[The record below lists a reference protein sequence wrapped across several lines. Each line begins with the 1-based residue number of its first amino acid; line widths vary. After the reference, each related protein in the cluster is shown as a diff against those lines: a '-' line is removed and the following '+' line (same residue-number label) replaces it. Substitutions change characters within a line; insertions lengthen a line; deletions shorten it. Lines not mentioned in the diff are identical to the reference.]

1 MTAGE
6 RKRHPHEENEREQNL
21 ESEDRMDSGKI
32 TTEVPPFTLSD
43 LKKAIP
49 AHCFERS
56 LFISSLYLLVD
67 LTAVTVMFL
76 VAYYV
81 FNSQIPWYLQVLFWP
96 AYWACQG
103 TVSFGVWIIAH
114 ECGHRS
120 FCESKSICDAVGLV
134 LHSALMVPYHSWR
147 ISHAKHHTNTNRMD
161 GDEAFVPCTRK
172 QLMEEGNLEYPNL
185 FYRFLKVFRY
195 LTVGWPLYLLLH
207 ARGRDYGRR
216 ITHFNPFS
224 PLFSDKDFWDVVV
237 SDLALLGWVGVLS
250 YLAIYIYSVYWLVAL
265 YVIPLLIVNMWLV
278 IVTYLQ
284 HSDLKIPHYSDD
296 EWTWL
301 RGALCTMDRDYGI
314 LNYVFHHLTD
324 AHIAHHMFSK
334 MPHYRMVE
342 ATNAMKPILGKYYNF
357 DSTPVWKAL
366 WNVDNFCRF
375 VENEGGILWYKTLPG
390 E

>member
-1 MTAGE
+1 MNGN
-6 RKRHPHEENEREQNL
+6 K
-21 ESEDRMDSGKI
+21 
-32 TTEVPPFTLSD
+32 TLSRKIGWTREK
-43 LKKAIP
+43 LPQRCHRSRYQTLRRAIP

-195 LTVGWPLYLLLH
+195 LTVG
-207 ARGRDYGRR
+207 
-216 ITHFNPFS
+216 
-224 PLFSDKDFWDVVV
+224 
-237 SDLALLGWVGVLS
+237 LAP
-250 YLAIYIYSVYWLVAL
+250 YIYFCTRAAAIMAGVSRILTRFPRSSR
-265 YVIPLLIVNMWLV
+265 I
-278 IVTYLQ
+278 
-284 HSDLKIPHYSDD
+284 KISGM
-296 EWTWL
+296 L
-301 RGALCTMDRDYGI
+301 
-314 LNYVFHHLTD
+314 
-324 AHIAHHMFSK
+324 S
-334 MPHYRMVE
+334 
-342 ATNAMKPILGKYYNF
+342 
-357 DSTPVWKAL
+357 
-366 WNVDNFCRF
+366 
-375 VENEGGILWYKTLPG
+375 
-390 E
+390 